1 MVIVVDSGTAADA
14 AAVAALAG
22 ATADAVD
29 VIKSVAG
36 LILRGITSMLTL
48 IGLIWST
55 ILKPLLEAIQKVL
68 QTIAHVLD
76 KVLKPYLDWM
86 RQMRKII
93 LDLYNRFIRP
103 IIVVIESLRRIIH
116 LFQLLHIHIFDRLD
130 RNLAYIEGKL
140 LKPIIDLLRRTNTLG
155 NWVSFIINVRG
166 FITRGLLLGSL
177 QQQRGG
183 AFNLLAST
191 PAYGF
196 VELPPAAPGQ
206 AAAPPTFSY
215 SSALAAVAAAQPD
228 MAIRFAATPAGELV
242 ACWEAPL
249 GNIDLSAA
257 IDDMVNC
264 ITS

>member
-1 MVIVVDSGTAADA
+1 MIVIDTGVAAE
-14 AAVAALAG
+14 VGSLAALAT
-22 ATADAVD
+22 ATADAVN
-29 VIKSVAG
+29 VIKTVAG
-36 LILRGITSMLTL
+36 LILRSVISLLTIFAL
-48 IGLIWST
+48 LWSQ
-55 ILKPLLEAIQKVL
+55 IVKPLLQAIQKVL
-68 QTIAHVLD
+68 QTIQHVLD
-76 KVLKPYLDWM
+76 KILKPYLDWM
-86 RQMRKII
+86 RQMRQII

-103 IIVVIESLRRIIH
+103 IIVLIESLRRIIH

-130 RNLAYIEGKL
+130 QSLAYIEGKL

-166 FITRGLLLGSL
+166 YLTRGLLLGSM

-206 AAAPPTFSY
+206 APVVPTFSY
-215 SSALAAVAAAQPD
+215 ASATAAVSAAAPD
-228 MAIRFAATPAGELV
+228 IQVRFAATPASELV

-249 GNIDLSAA
+249 GNIDLSSA
-257 IDDMVNC
+257 INDMVHC